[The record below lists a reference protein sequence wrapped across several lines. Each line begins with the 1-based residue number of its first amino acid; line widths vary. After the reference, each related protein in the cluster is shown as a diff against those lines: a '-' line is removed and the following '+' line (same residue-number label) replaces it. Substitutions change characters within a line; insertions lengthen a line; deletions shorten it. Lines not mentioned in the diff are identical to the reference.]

1 MISYKYVRFTER
13 YEKKQI
19 ILYALRLSHFIL
31 ALVFLYNMFFLH
43 MFSINFKIPSRSK
56 YKPTDITAN
65 FLVFIICF
73 FLNLR
78 T

>member
-31 ALVFLYNMFFLH
+31 ALVFLYNMFFLL
-43 MFSINFKIPSRSK
+43 KLLP
-56 YKPTDITAN
+56 
-65 FLVFIICF
+65 L
-73 FLNLR
+73 
-78 T
+78 